1 MTRPIK
7 HGPARI
13 RRRRSEVR
21 QPEYRDLPRLP
32 GRPAGMSG
40 DRTRERVVGAAL
52 ETFAEQGFAGSSVR
66 DIARK
71 ARIRVS
77 SLYHYFP
84 SKEALYEAVLA
95 KLQDE
100 VRTLTFGVISQ
111 SPDLRAMGRES
122 VGKIFDFLL
131 ANPAYVKLGFHD
143 RLDGVPLFDR
153 RVTDRWL
160 GLMDGLMKPAELQ
173 GLVKAVDPAFLL
185 VTIDGLVHW
194 HIANDPF
201 YRRVL
206 GKGFDD
212 PDLVRRAR
220 EHVIQ
225 VVMRTLGLE

>member
-1 MTRPIK
+1 MVHSSTRRRD
-7 HGPARI
+7 G
-13 RRRRSEVR
+13 RRRSEAR
-21 QPEYRDLPRLP
+21 HSEPQDAPRAP
-32 GRPAGMSG
+32 GRPAGTSG
-40 DRTRERVVGAAL
+40 DRTRERVLGAAL
-52 ETFAEQGFAGSSVR
+52 QTFAAQGFAGSSVR

-84 SKEALYEAVLA
+84 SKEALYEAVLG
-95 KLQDE
+95 KLEDE
-100 VRTLTFGVISQ
+100 VRELTFGAISQ

-143 RLDGVPLFDR
+143 RLDGVALFDR
-153 RVTDRWL
+153 RATDRWL
-160 GLMDGLMKPAELQ
+160 GLMDGLMKPAEKQ
-173 GLVKAVDPAFLL
+173 GRLKAVDPVFLL

-206 GKGFDD
+206 GKGLDD
-212 PDLVRRAR
+212 PVIVRRAR
-220 EHVIQ
+220 EHVVQ